1 MAYDYQVL
9 TLVVSLV
16 DRVLCSTGGLSMRLE
31 LDISTNHGLSIS
43 KLKTLA
49 ITYLDELEGLPPFSH
64 GRNRAV
70 MPAPIHLSLC
80 FLHLKAFSTGAS
92 FPAALPVG
100 CKQSVATKIK
110 GRAIMVF
117 KSTVYHMETV
127 TSQ

>member
-31 LDISTNHGLSIS
+31 LDISTHHGLSIS
-43 KLKTLA
+43 KLKTPA

-70 MPAPIHLSLC
+70 MPAPISLSLSV
-80 FLHLKAFSTGAS
+80 FPSSESILHGCIIPSGSTCRMQAECS
-92 FPAALPVG
+92 Y
-100 CKQSVATKIK
+100 K
-110 GRAIMVF
+110 G
-117 KSTVYHMETV
+117 
-127 TSQ
+127 